1 MKLFSIIFAA
11 LLVFFNQISYV
22 LAQSEFDSQHSNY
35 LTKIEKYNDLHEK
48 YIVARATYLQYRTII
63 TKDEAVRATKA
74 YLAQVADVTES
85 YLNLVKIKINDA
97 AGVTIAEREFLFS
110 EIDREL
116 VWLGQQRTKINQ
128 QTSLDNFP
136 QIANDINERYKEI
149 KKLVAKQIVLLRLYE
164 YRSIKDGISQNTDLL
179 DLQINLAQSKG
190 KNVDILK
197 KASLDI
203 RQKLKVSNEKI
214 ENAVRKVISE
224 NRPNAGYAVIGEIN
238 DTLSSVFP
246 ISREIIRGLI

>member
-1 MKLFSIIFAA
+1 MKLFLNLLLA
-11 LLVFFNQISYV
+11 LLIFFNQFPYV
-22 LAQSEFDSQHSNY
+22 LAQSEFDLQHLNY

-48 YIVARATYLQYRTII
+48 YIIARATYLQYRTIV
-63 TKDEAVRATKA
+63 TKDEAVGATKA
-74 YLAQVADVTES
+74 YLIQVIDVTES
-85 YLNLVKIKINDA
+85 YLNLLKIKINDA
-97 AGVTIAEREFLFS
+97 AGATIAEREFLFS

-116 VWLGQQRTKINQ
+116 VWQGLQRTKINQ

-136 QIANDINERYKEI
+136 QIATDINERYKEI
-149 KKLVAKQIVLLRLYE
+149 KKLVTKQIVLLRLYE
-164 YRSIKDGISQNTDLL
+164 YRSIKNGISSNTDLL
-179 DLQINLAQSKG
+179 DSQINFAQSEG

-224 NRPNAGYAVIGEIN
+224 NRPNAGSAVMGEI
-238 DTLSSVFP
+238 DDILSSIFP